1 MNIILSRIFN
11 CSFTKEQNWQEQ
23 DFIVLDME
31 TSGFD
36 TKKDAILSIGY
47 VWIRQG
53 KIDLS
58 SANYMEIKP
67 DAEREKYLK
76 EKAFNSDIHHI
87 TPSMLTNALDINY
100 ALKKIFN
107 EINNQIVVVHGAFIE
122 KGFLSDYA
130 KRHNLQNYMPALWI
144 DTQAI
149 YNKILKDPLSNQDL
163 RLSTIRKK
171 YNLPNYI
178 AHHALCDAVATAEL
192 FIVLM
197 KKTVG
202 YNGSLKQ
209 ISRHNYI

>member
-1 MNIILSRIFN
+1 
-11 CSFTKEQNWQEQ
+11 
-23 DFIVLDME
+23 
-31 TSGFD
+31 
-36 TKKDAILSIGY
+36 
-47 VWIRQG
+47 
-53 KIDLS
+53 
-58 SANYMEIKP
+58 
-67 DAEREKYLK
+67 
-76 EKAFNSDIHHI
+76 
-87 TPSMLTNALDINY
+87 MLTNALDINY

>member
-1 MNIILSRIFN
+1 MILSRIFN
-11 CSFTKEQNWQEQ
+11 YCFAKEQTWQEE

-47 VWIRQG
+47 VWIKQG

-67 DAEREKYLK
+67 DVEREKYLK
-76 EKAFNSDIHHI
+76 EKTFNSNIHHI
-87 TPSMLTNALDINY
+87 TPSMLTNALDINC
-100 ALKKIFN
+100 ALKRTFN
-107 EINNQIVVVHGAFIE
+107 EINNQIVVVHGSFIE

-130 KRHNLQNYMPALWI
+130 THHNLQNYMPALWL
-144 DTQAI
+144 DTQSI
-149 YNKILKDPLSNQDL
+149 YNKMLKDPLSNQDL
-163 RLSTIRKK
+163 RLSAIRKK

-209 ISRHNYI
+209 ISKHN

>member
-1 MNIILSRIFN
+1 MILTRIFN
-11 CSFTKEQNWQEQ
+11 YFFTKEQAWQEQ

-36 TKKDAILSIGY
+36 TKKDTILSIGY

-67 DAEREKYLK
+67 DAEREKYRK
-76 EKAFNSDIHHI
+76 KNKFNSNIHHI
-87 TPSMLTNALDINY
+87 TPSMLTNALDINC
-100 ALKKIFN
+100 AIKKIFN
-107 EINNQIVVVHGAFIE
+107 DINNQIVVVHGAFIE

-130 KRHNLQNYMPALWI
+130 ENHNLQNYMPALWL
-144 DTQAI
+144 DTQSI
-149 YNKILKDPLSNQDL
+149 YNNILKDPLSVQDL
-163 RLSTIRKK
+163 RLSAIRKK
-171 YNLPNYI
+171 YNLPSYI

-209 ISRHNYI
+209 ISRHC